1 MTSASVSKHCRL
13 LLKCGVIVISNATR
27 LHALNQSFY
36 QLLVISMVISVIL
49 CVSIRYSE
57 SEFAFGSQYDNLLV
71 YASVSESE
79 FLTYDD
85 LITGFSIK
93 YPPDW
98 ERAQHIDESITF
110 VSPKESNSDTFPA
123 GLGII
128 FKVASNVSL
137 SYISQTQLN
146 TLKNLYPDINI
157 LESSDITFA
166 GHPAH
171 KIIFTATD
179 NTSHLR
185 KAMQIWFKDDTKVYL
200 ITYKAD
206 VEKFPQYLPT
216 IEKMLNTFYTSK

>member
-1 MTSASVSKHCRL
+1 M
-13 LLKCGVIVISNATR
+13 IVKSNATR
-27 LHALNQSFY
+27 LPGLNRSFL
-36 QLLVISMVISVIL
+36 QLLVSSMAIFVII
-49 CVSIRYSE
+49 CVWAPYSE
-57 SEFAFGSQYDNLLV
+57 SDLAFGSLYENLLV
-71 YASVSESE
+71 STSVSESE

-110 VSPKESNSDTFPA
+110 IAPKESNSDIFPA
-123 GLGII
+123 GLGI
-128 FKVASNVSL
+128 FRKVASNVSL
-137 SYISQTQLN
+137 SYITQTQLK

-157 LESSDITFA
+157 LESFDTTFA

-171 KIIFTATD
+171 KIVFTATD

-185 KAMQIWFKDDTKVYL
+185 KAMQIWFKTDTKTYL

-216 IEKMLNTFYTSK
+216 IEKMLNSFYTSK